1 MNTGVFALVNGDR
14 RQMATVD
21 DILYGSHAV
30 QQEVGSDLFGLI
42 RDVVAEKI
50 SDLDDE
56 SEYTKVILFIKV

>member
-1 MNTGVFALVNGDR
+1 
-14 RQMATVD
+14 MATVD